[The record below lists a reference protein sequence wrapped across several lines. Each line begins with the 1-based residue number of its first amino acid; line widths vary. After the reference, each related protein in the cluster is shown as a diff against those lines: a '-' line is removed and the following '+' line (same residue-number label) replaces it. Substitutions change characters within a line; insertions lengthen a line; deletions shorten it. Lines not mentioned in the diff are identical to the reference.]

1 MQTYTFS
8 EIFAEIRKYK
18 KELIIA
24 NIVAILATLA
34 AAPAPLLMPL
44 LVDEVL
50 LHKPG
55 YLVGKI
61 DSLFGF
67 SHEAWFYVAVVLVFT
82 LLLRMLYFMFSIVQ
96 SWYFTIISKNITYKI
111 RKDLLHQISRVSL
124 REFENFGSGKI
135 SSLAIVDV
143 ATIDSFLSSSISK
156 LVISLFMIIAVS
168 VVLLLIHWQLA
179 LFILLF
185 NPFVVVLTRKIA
197 KNVSRYKKEENAIIA
212 TFQES
217 LSETMELFRQVRAAN
232 AENHFFA
239 KLKNLAGE
247 IKEKGIAF
255 AYKSQ
260 ISINGSHMLFL
271 AGFELFRGAGILM
284 VAYSD
289 LSIGQ
294 MLAFFGYLWVIVAP
308 VNQIITMQ
316 YDYHNAREALK
327 RINTI
332 FDLEKE
338 PAYPHL
344 QNPFMKKKANSVTI
358 RNLSFSYQK
367 ELPILKD
374 VSLQIKEKQ
383 KVALVGAS
391 GNGKTTLAQLIV
403 GFYQPD
409 SGDIRYDG
417 ISYKEIG
424 LDVIREHVYLV
435 LQIPMLFN
443 ETIRFNLTFGKDV
456 AESKIIEALEIA
468 QLDDF
473 LKTLPDGLDTL
484 VGTNG
489 VKLSGG
495 QRQRI
500 SIARMIISDPNIVIL
515 DESTSALDIHTEE
528 ALFERLQPF
537 LAERTTIIIAHRL
550 STIKQADYIYMIDEG
565 KVIQEGTLDD
575 LLKQQNRLH
584 TFFNP

>member
-1 MQTYTFS
+1 
-8 EIFAEIRKYK
+8 
-18 KELIIA
+18 
-24 NIVAILATLA
+24 
-34 AAPAPLLMPL
+34 
-44 LVDEVL
+44 
-50 LHKPG
+50 
-55 YLVGKI
+55 
-61 DSLFGF
+61 
-67 SHEAWFYVAVVLVFT
+67 
-82 LLLRMLYFMFSIVQ
+82 
-96 SWYFTIISKNITYKI
+96 
-111 RKDLLHQISRVSL
+111 
-124 REFENFGSGKI
+124 
-135 SSLAIVDV
+135 
-143 ATIDSFLSSSISK
+143 
-156 LVISLFMIIAVS
+156 
-168 VVLLLIHWQLA
+168 
-179 LFILLF
+179 
-185 NPFVVVLTRKIA
+185 
-197 KNVSRYKKEENAIIA
+197 
-212 TFQES
+212 
-217 LSETMELFRQVRAAN
+217 
-232 AENHFFA
+232 
-239 KLKNLAGE
+239 
-247 IKEKGIAF
+247 
-255 AYKSQ
+255 
-260 ISINGSHMLFL
+260 
-271 AGFELFRGAGILM
+271 M